1 VQTLRSAAYDVF
13 PEFVPP
19 QASVQ
24 TEAPG
29 LSPQQVE
36 MLVTRPLEAVI
47 NGANGVETVRSQSIQ
62 GLSVIDIT
70 FREGNDAYR
79 ARQQVSEA
87 LAEAISR
94 LPPGVDTPRL
104 TPLVSSTMDLLKIG
118 LVSQRLSPMQL
129 RDLAEWTIKPRLLA
143 VPGVARANVFGGEQR
158 RIEVRADPA
167 RLLARADLCR
177 SRPGGERGR
186 QRQRRRLCRYA
197 QPAHPGRSRP
207 QRHHRRADRRR
218 RAGHRAGRHCARGDV
233 AQVADAPAP
242 PVGDALIMGK
252 PGVLL
257 TLSSQYG
264 ANTLDTTRA
273 LERAIDDLAPALRAQ
288 G

>member
-167 RLLARADLCR
+167 RLLARA
-177 SRPGGERGR
+177 
-186 QRQRRRLCRYA
+186 
-197 QPAHPGRSRP
+197 
-207 QRHHRRADRRR
+207 
-218 RAGHRAGRHCARGDV
+218 
-233 AQVADAPAP
+233 
-242 PVGDALIMGK
+242 
-252 PGVLL
+252 
-257 TLSSQYG
+257 
-264 ANTLDTTRA
+264 
-273 LERAIDDLAPALRAQ
+273 
-288 G
+288 